1 MTKSISNYIKITN
14 KANLETLTHIVYKTA
29 VDGPGSITLGIK
41 KECNGDTFARIEAY
55 GSILGYTSDKPDC
68 EGYDFNAFI
77 EDVQFILAPDDH
89 MIFDISDVENNEI
102 SSHEYAIIT
111 RYDFEYISAYELA
124 EKFAKIMKN
133 KGAEN

>member
-29 VDGPGSITLGIK
+29 VDGYGSITLGIK
-41 KECNGDTFARIEAY
+41 KERNGDTFARIEAN

-77 EDVQFILAPDDH
+77 EDIQFILAPDDY
-89 MIFDISDVENNEI
+89 MILDISDVENNEI
-102 SSHEYAIIT
+102 SLHEYAIIT
-111 RYDFEYISAYELA
+111 RYGFEYISAYELA
-124 EKFAKIMKN
+124 EKFAKTMKN